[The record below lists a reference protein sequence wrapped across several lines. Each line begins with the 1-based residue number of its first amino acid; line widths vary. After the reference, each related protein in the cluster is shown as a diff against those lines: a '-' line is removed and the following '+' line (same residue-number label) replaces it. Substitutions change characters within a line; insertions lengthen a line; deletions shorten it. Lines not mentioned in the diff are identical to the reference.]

1 LERYSNTT
9 SREALKKLNGND
21 LNPSVPFIIKQLIME
36 NTKYIP
42 VKDYANKYEM
52 SVQNVYQRLKR
63 GKLQGKKIGNY
74 QLILDN

>member
-1 LERYSNTT
+1 
-9 SREALKKLNGND
+9 
-21 LNPSVPFIIKQLIME
+21 ME
-36 NTKYIP
+36 KENYIP
-42 VKDYANKYEM
+42 VKDFAAKYNM

>member
-1 LERYSNTT
+1 
-9 SREALKKLNGND
+9 
-21 LNPSVPFIIKQLIME
+21 ME

-74 QLILDN
+74 QLILDS